1 MENVI
6 FGTDLM
12 LFRNQAE
19 KPVALGAAT
28 SCKLD
33 VSVATLETS
42 SKDSGK
48 WVEKKAGKISWTA
61 SSENLCI
68 FGEYRQLY
76 EIMIT
81 REPVEIEF
89 STVANAS
96 VDGVPVGGWTSKADG
111 LKGNAIITSISL
123 NAPDG
128 DNATYSVSFE
138 GVGALKEA

>member
-12 LFRNQAE
+12 LFRHNGE
-19 KPVALGAAT
+19 KATALGAAT

-48 WVEKKAGKISWTA
+48 WVEKQAGKISWTA

-81 REPVEIEF
+81 RQPIEIEF

-138 GVGALKEA
+138 GVGALQEA

>member
-12 LFRNQAE
+12 LFR
-19 KPVALGAAT
+19 KSIDKSVALGAAT

-33 VSVATLETS
+33 ISVATLDVS

-48 WVEKKAGKISWTA
+48 WAEKKAGKISWTA

-81 REPVEIEF
+81 REPIEIEF

-96 VDGVPVGGWTSKADG
+96 TDGVPVGGWTSKADG
-111 LKGNAIITSISL
+111 LKGNAIITSLSL

-128 DNATYSVSFE
+128 ENATYSISFE
-138 GVGALKEA
+138 GVGALAEA

>member
-12 LFRNQAE
+12 LFRHNSE
-19 KPVALGAAT
+19 KATALGAAT

-48 WVEKKAGKISWTA
+48 WAEKKAGKLSWTA

-81 REPVEIEF
+81 REPIEIEF

-96 VDGVPVGGWTSKADG
+96 VDGVPVGGWTTKADG
-111 LKGNAIITSISL
+111 LKGKAIITSLSL

-128 DNATYSVSFE
+128 ENATYSVTFE
-138 GVGALKEA
+138 GAGALGVA